1 MADAVDMT
9 RTLTV
14 GAIQVES
21 DGLGLFLYAIH
32 TEDGEP
38 EYDVV
43 ARGEQVVPTL
53 EALLAFAK
61 ANPPKI
67 NPLANMA
74 TAKETRKP

>member
-14 GAIQVES
+14 GSIQVES
-21 DGLGLFLYAIH
+21 DGLGLFLYS
-32 TEDGEP
+32 TRNDGSGEQ

-67 NPLANMA
+67 HPATNMA
-74 TAKETRKP
+74 LAPGKP